1 VEKFK
6 AEYVP
11 PEKIHEVNA
20 EIFCPCALGG
30 IVNDEMIP
38 KFKFEIIAGGANN
51 QLLDEKKYGQMLLE
65 RGILYAP
72 DYAINAGG
80 MINVADELEG
90 YRQDRA
96 LKQAEGIYTTLKN
109 ICATA
114 KQENIPTYLASNK
127 LAEEQIKRIAP
138 IKQIYASKSE
148 FSGRPG
154 EVITRGDGKLI
165 PV

>member
-1 VEKFK
+1 MEKFK

-20 EIFCPCALGG
+20 EIFCPCTLGG
-30 IVNDEMIP
+30 IVNEETILEF
-38 KFKFEIIAGGANN
+38 KFKIIAGGANN
-51 QLLDEKKYGQMLLE
+51 QLLDEKKHGQMLLE

-80 MINVADELEG
+80 MINVANELER

-96 LKQAEGIYTTLKN
+96 LRQAEGIYTTLKN
-109 ICATA
+109 IFATA

-127 LAEEQIKRIAP
+127 LAGERIKRIAP

-154 EVITRGDGKLI
+154 EIDHPRRR
-165 PV
+165 